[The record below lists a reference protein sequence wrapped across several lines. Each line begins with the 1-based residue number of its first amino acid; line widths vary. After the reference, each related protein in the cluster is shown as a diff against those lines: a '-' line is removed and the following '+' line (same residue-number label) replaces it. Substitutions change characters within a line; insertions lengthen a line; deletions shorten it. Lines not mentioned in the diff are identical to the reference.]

1 MNDKLLLLAL
11 EVSNVTGYYVSQA
24 FDMKLTLNRNEHC
37 LIEIAGAHC
46 LNVAKVRHKLMN
58 PKHKL

>member
-1 MNDKLLLLAL
+1 M
-11 EVSNVTGYYVSQA
+11 TGYYVCQA

-37 LIEIAGAHC
+37 LILFEIAGAHC

-58 PKHKL
+58 PEHKL